1 MLKSFKWSGSPV
13 EGLCYENLQLNDLIF
28 AAWKD
33 DFLLMSLGFVK
44 VKSEAE
50 VVKMAMI
57 SLTLPTVDNLR
68 VS

>member
-1 MLKSFKWSGSPV
+1 
-13 EGLCYENLQLNDLIF
+13 
-28 AAWKD
+28 
-33 DFLLMSLGFVK
+33 MSLGFVK

-50 VVKMAMI
+50 VVKMSMI